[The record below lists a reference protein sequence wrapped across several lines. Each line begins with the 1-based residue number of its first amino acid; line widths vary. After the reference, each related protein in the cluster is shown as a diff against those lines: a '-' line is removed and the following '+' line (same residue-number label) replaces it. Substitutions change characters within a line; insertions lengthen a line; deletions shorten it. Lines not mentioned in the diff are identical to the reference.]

1 MDCDYGTKKLYTSVR
16 YTGYPHFDSEQI
28 QVYGLSLAP
37 DTAGTNIHVK

>member
-1 MDCDYGTKKLYTSVR
+1 MALKKLYTSVM
-16 YTGYPHFDSEQI
+16 YTGYHNFDSEQI